1 MTTDPT
7 AIYRALSN
15 SDRIDILDYLAGRPP
30 ASRAASVSQVADAV
44 GRSQTWTSK
53 CLRELA
59 RVGLV
64 DRRQEDQTVWN
75 KLSDRAVWPPVFWKV
90 AK

>member
-1 MTTDPT
+1 MTDPT

-15 SDRIDILDYLAGRPP
+15 PDRIDILDYLARLPP
-30 ASRAASVSQVADAV
+30 AGRAASVSQIADAV

-53 CLRELA
+53 CLRALA
-59 RVGLV
+59 KVGLV

-75 KLSDRAVWPPVFWKV
+75 SLSARAVWPPVFWKD